1 MTGIGFSEILLIA
14 GLILLFFGSK
24 ELPRFLREAGAL
36 LAKLRRYSDGLRRE
50 LDDLSRPDQPVS
62 TAINDSSERKQEL
75 RKKHLALRAAMPE
88 AERREKSDAIAGHL
102 RALPEFIDAR
112 AIMLYV
118 DIGSEVQTRGLIT
131 ALLAEGRRV
140 IVPYVKMPAYELG
153 IGAIDNLDADIQK
166 GELGCLEPVPAR
178 RDNFFKSDL
187 GIIICPGVAF
197 DKNGGR
203 IGRGK
208 YYFDRFLSEIKGRIP
223 IIGLAYAN
231 QIMEGTVPFEYHD
244 VTMDQIVTE
253 NGPVIARPSGNTGT
267 GR

>member
-14 GLILLFFGSK
+14 VLILLFFGSK
-24 ELPRFLREAGAL
+24 ELPRFFREAGVL
-36 LAKLRRYSDGLRRE
+36 LAKLRHYSDSLRRE
-50 LDDLSRPDQPVS
+50 LDVLSRPDHPAS

-88 AERREKSDAIAGHL
+88 AERREKSEAIAGHL
-102 RALPEFIDAR
+102 RALPEFAAAR

-118 DIGSEVQTRGLIT
+118 DIGAEVQTRGLIT
-131 ALLAEGRRV
+131 VLLAEGRRV
-140 IVPYVKMPAYELG
+140 ILPYVKLPAYVLG
-153 IGAIDNLDADIQK
+153 IGAIDNPDADLQT
-166 GELGCLEPVPAR
+166 GEVGCLEPMPSK

-187 GIIICPGVAF
+187 GVIICPGVAF

-231 QIMEGTVPFEYHD
+231 QVLDGRIPFEYHD
-244 VTMDQIVTE
+244 VAMDQIITE
-253 NGPVIARPSGNTGT
+253 NGPVIARPAANAGT
-267 GR
+267 GS